1 MTNTLIVVLGP
12 TGVGKSAV
20 AVRLAGHFNCDIIS
34 ADSRQFYREMT
45 IGTAVPPDSYLDR
58 VKHHFIK
65 FISVKDYYSSSL
77 FERDVLKLLPSLF
90 EKNRIAVMAGGS
102 GMYIDAV
109 CKGIDDI
116 PDVNPM
122 FRKKYN
128 DLFRDEGL
136 ESLRSALKLLD
147 PEYYSKVD
155 LRNHKRII
163 RALEICE
170 TTGRTYS
177 SFRTRRK
184 AERDFDIIKIG
195 LKVEREVLYE
205 MINSR
210 VDQMI
215 SQGLEDEARRLYHLK
230 DLNALKC
237 VGYSELFDFFDGMIS
252 RDKAIELIKRNSRR
266 YAKRQLT
273 WWAKDDEIH
282 WFDPDRIKDII
293 KYLEDIIRHPD
304 LHLSDNLGNSFAAL

>member
-20 AVRLAGHFNCDIIS
+20 AFSLACHFNCDIIS

-45 IGTAVPPDSYLDR
+45 IGTAVPPDSFLDL

-77 FERDVLKLLPSLF
+77 FERDVLKLLPELF
-90 EKNRIAVMAGGS
+90 DKSRIVVMAGGS

-109 CKGIDDI
+109 CNGIDDI
-116 PDVNPM
+116 PDIDPM
-122 FRKKYN
+122 VREKYN
-128 DLFRDEGL
+128 ILYREEGL

-184 AERDFDIIKIG
+184 AKRDFDIIKIG
-195 LKVEREVLYE
+195 LNRERLVLYE
-205 MINSR
+205 MINCR

-215 SQGLEDEARRLYHLK
+215 AQGLEDEVRSLFQHK

-237 VGYSELFDFFDGMIS
+237 VGYSEFFDFFEGKIS

-282 WFDPDRIKDII
+282 WLDPDRILDII
-293 KYLEDIIRHPD
+293 KDIEHIIRPP
-304 LHLSDNLGNSFAAL
+304 NLN

>member
-20 AVRLAGHFNCDIIS
+20 AFSLACHFNCDIIS

-45 IGTAVPPDSYLDR
+45 IGTAVPPDSFLDL

-77 FERDVLKLLPSLF
+77 FERDVLKLLPELF
-90 EKNRIAVMAGGS
+90 DKSRIVVMAGGS

-109 CKGIDDI
+109 CNGIDDI
-116 PDVNPM
+116 PDIDPM
-122 FRKKYN
+122 VREKYN
-128 DLFRDEGL
+128 ILYREEGL

-184 AERDFDIIKIG
+184 AKRDFDIIKIG
-195 LKVEREVLYE
+195 LNRERLVLYE
-205 MINSR
+205 MINCR

-215 SQGLEDEARRLYHLK
+215 AQGLEDEVRSLFQHK

-237 VGYSELFDFFDGMIS
+237 VGYSEFFDFFEGKIS

-282 WFDPDRIKDII
+282 WFDPDRILDII
-293 KYLEDIIRHPD
+293 KDIEHIIRPP
-304 LHLSDNLGNSFAAL
+304 NLN